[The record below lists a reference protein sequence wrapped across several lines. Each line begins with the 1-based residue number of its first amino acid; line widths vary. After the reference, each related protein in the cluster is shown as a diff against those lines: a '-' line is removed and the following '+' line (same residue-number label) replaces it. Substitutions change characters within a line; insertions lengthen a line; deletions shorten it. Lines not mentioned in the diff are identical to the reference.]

1 MRDKKFE
8 ILSCSIDQ
16 DQVNVAQQW
25 ANTFIHNSKD
35 DHAVNMTQLLLACL
49 ACGDFGVRSY
59 LSKSS
64 ELQAPSTQLSIVDYV
79 SHASRVILDY
89 QELSE
94 ANRKELLKFFPA
106 PGGDNKVFARSATH
120 NVYRSGEGEI
130 VEGKGFLL
138 GVIGQL
144 PEMIKSA
151 LDFGINIAMGGNGQ
165 KNFYGKKISTNGYSG
180 HFYFHRNDRDNLL
193 MLGLEQSAPAAS
205 PLAFIWG
212 AEKYPEDVQQNHD
225 QFGQG
230 HSLTGASDTYTAAG
244 SLYFSDPVYQAK
256 LLLEKGVFPPDKYG
270 AMQVKVTD
278 VNWPKIKEFLEL
290 LRAKSDDLHKEQL
303 LDLLLTK
310 PSSAKPAKDDY
321 KSYIALDFQSYL
333 KRVYQVFISEEE
345 LDTESQSRFLALQA
359 NLLVTI
365 KKLQQGQIEN
375 YELFK
380 EQIKEIIGTKN
391 TPPEYLKAIIRIQQL
406 FELQL
411 KIDPL
416 LHQTHQELLLRN
428 QYDDLQEESKVI
440 LEKLLEIQRYFRE
453 QPPTIEQKELQVF
466 LLQLDMQ
473 INELENPFASK
484 EPVDLESSWVM
495 CDVPISINTDSI
507 EKLRQTIERAKA
519 LTKQS
524 PLTLKGR
531 GGVSFPQVLLG
542 WQERLLPLSQI
553 NLIDYTELNLNDLAK
568 QFNDY
573 VDFLALQAETLNL
586 WEHDPLQTA
595 NLLVNYSDKNP
606 ELAHGYAFVAQYRE
620 STILRR
626 LFTLDTLAL
635 STHRFKPYEVPNARC
650 REQEQ
655 SPLCYWGKVSTL
667 LTAGS
672 DVIAMLRT
680 LKNLQT
686 IKASWEDMSRTA
698 TLLQE
703 SVARFEK
710 ARKEVTNHL
719 SKIPQEPSGEV
730 FESPFFYSI
739 SEKALQEMDGLQL
752 ATICLEELN
761 AKKPSILLKR
771 ITSNPELWQCMDK
784 ALQSKMVDFTN
795 RKDNAKEKIIVL
807 GQIRHFWEL
816 VQQFKENTDV
826 TIKEG
831 FFAELQSLSR
841 ETSYIFILGGD
852 ETIKNA
858 QNELTQ
864 LREFLLLLQR
874 FATEEKDKNAA
885 LQLLE
890 QGYQKLTEN
899 ERKYYAPQ
907 LLRAKEITCQ
917 FCLDKINSSITI
929 DERRTKFGI
938 FHQIFEV
945 LPPKSQEQFKAEHEV
960 KQKEESLYA
969 LHERL
974 ATAVLVNDKHQKF
987 NDELF
992 ATTIQ
997 NFENVKS
1004 ELTSECAKKVHKQIT
1019 RAKAIYEMLLRDKV
1033 IGERD
1038 SSNSIDTLLNQ
1049 LEPILDAIKGS
1060 LHGQLVETALQD
1072 DVFKVAILKKVRAHK
1087 KFTSAL
1093 IQDLFTLKEFRDQ
1106 KITLSQTKH
1115 YDKEYDQSIN
1125 QFYARAL
1132 NIRLSELPIKKQGE
1146 KIIDAANNEFKHRHD
1161 GIRLIADVVMMV
1173 TVLGLLAGLGR
1184 LALNKTFF
1192 FSSYL
1197 SDIKTDREVELKE
1210 DWLVKDL
1217 PEDGSD
1223 ARIIAAPA
1231 A

>member
-205 PLAFIWG
+205 PLAFVWG

-278 VNWPKIKEFLEL
+278 ANWPKIKEFLEL

-345 LDTESQSRFLALQA
+345 LDTESQLRFLALQA

-428 QYDDLQEESKVI
+428 QYDDLQEESKVM
-440 LEKLLEIQRYFRE
+440 LEKLLEIQRHFRE
-453 QPPTIEQKELQVF
+453 QPPTKEQKELQVF

-531 GGVSFPQVLLG
+531 EGVSFSQVLLG
-542 WQERLLPLSQI
+542 WQEKLLPLSQI
-553 NLIDYTELNLNDLAK
+553 NLVDYTELNLNDLAK

-573 VDFLALQAETLNL
+573 VDFLALQAEILNL
-586 WEHDPLQTA
+586 WEHDSSQTT
-595 NLLVNYSDKNP
+595 NLLVESSDKKP
-606 ELAHGYAFVAQYRE
+606 DLYDGYAFVAQYRE
-620 STILRR
+620 STILKN
-626 LFTLDTLAL
+626 LLSLDPSNL
-635 STHRFKPYEVPNARC
+635 STLRFMPYENPAARYSKQFS
-650 REQEQ
+650 EF
-655 SPLCYWGKVSTL
+655 YWSKVTAL
-667 LTAGS
+667 LTAGA

-686 IKASWEDMSRTA
+686 LKAPWEDMSRTA
-698 TLLQE
+698 TSLKE
-703 SVARFEK
+703 AMERFEK
-710 ARKEVTNHL
+710 AREAVAKHP
-719 SKIPQEPSGEV
+719 SKISEEAPRV
-730 FESPFFYSI
+730 VYESPFFYPI
-739 SEKALQEMDGLQL
+739 SDEALKIMNGVQL

-761 AKKPSILLKR
+761 AKTPSVLVKR
-771 ITSNPELWQCMDK
+771 ITSNQELWQCMNVALETEIEDFKRRKENVGQKITTLRQIRSFWESVNQFKASSVLQAKKISLLELERLLKECPSIFGAEEAIKEAQQEFALLQEFLLQLGDLANKEDEYAAVK
-784 ALQSKMVDFTN
+784 ALDQQYEKLPENVQ
-795 RKDNAKEKIIVL
+795 KKYGPQLINAKESICRV
-807 GQIRHFWEL
+807 
-816 VQQFKENTDV
+816 
-826 TIKEG
+826 
-831 FFAELQSLSR
+831 
-841 ETSYIFILGGD
+841 Y
-852 ETIKNA
+852 
-858 QNELTQ
+858 
-864 LREFLLLLQR
+864 
-874 FATEEKDKNAA
+874 
-885 LQLLE
+885 LE
-890 QGYQKLTEN
+890 
-899 ERKYYAPQ
+899 
-907 LLRAKEITCQ
+907 
-917 FCLDKINSSITI
+917 KINASKTM
-929 DERRTKFGI
+929 DERRAHFNI
-938 FHQIFEV
+938 FHQLFEK
-945 LPPKSQEQFKAEHEV
+945 LPVESQKQFKAEHEV
-960 KQKEESLYA
+960 KQKEEGLYA

-974 ATAVLVNDKHQKF
+974 ATAALVNDKHQKF

-1019 RAKAIYEMLLRDKV
+1019 RAKAIYEMLLRDNV

-1060 LHGQLVETALQD
+1060 LHSQLVKTALQD

-1197 SDIKTDREVELKE
+1197 SDIKTDREVELKK

-1217 PEDGSD
+1217 PEDGND